1 MSKISSSGKVFSEII
16 LEVFR
21 INRLL
26 LDFGD
31 RITEPVGLSSTKWQ
45 VLGVVEHGPAPV
57 PQIARI
63 MGLTRQAVQQ
73 TANSLEEE
81 GMIRFTDNPH
91 HIRAKLLNITPK
103 GRKALDYVQS
113 EQKDWANRI
122 SEKHGLDQLKT
133 LQKEL
138 LAIKESLEEDILDV
152 SESEL

>member
-1 MSKISSSGKVFSEII
+1 MSKISSSGMIFSEII

-81 GMIRFTDNPH
+81 GMIYFTENPH
-91 HIRAKLLNITPK
+91 HVRAKLLNITPK

-113 EQKDWANRI
+113 EQKEWANRI
-122 SEKHGLDQLKT
+122 SEKHSLNQLQILRKD
-133 LQKEL
+133 L
-138 LAIKESLEEDILDV
+138 LAIKESLEEDILDI
-152 SESEL
+152 SEREL